1 MEADM
6 PTKISRRKFM
16 VGCSAAIAALAGS
29 RITRLAFAAP
39 GAQTVGNA
47 HQLVVIFLRGGWDAL
62 NVFPVLDGP
71 DRAAYEE
78 ARPTLKINASGAN
91 AALPL
96 NDTLGLHPAM
106 APLYGLYQ
114 DKRLAIVQACGLNH
128 DTRSHF
134 DAMEFMEL
142 GTPGLKTTAAG
153 WITRALQTD
162 PHLPNG
168 ALMPAIS
175 AGGQPTALLA
185 SPNVISMGAPSD
197 FSVWSN
203 GGYGEDQ
210 RGVLK
215 QMYSGTDWLRS
226 VGAQTLHAVE
236 VVERSDVAEYVPADG
251 AQYPDDYFSRNLQA
265 IAQMTKLGV
274 GLRVGA
280 VDLGGW
286 DTHDYQGDRHEGYFG
301 ELLGTLARGLEAF
314 YTDLGEHAQ
323 RTTVV
328 VMSEFGR
335 RLAQNASRGTDHGHG
350 SAMLV
355 LGGAVNGGQVYGT
368 WPGLNNAQLYD
379 RADLA
384 VTTDYRNVLSEIL
397 TRGLGNPNLEA
408 IFPGYTGYSAMGIV
422 AA

>member
-1 MEADM
+1 
-6 PTKISRRKFM
+6 
-16 VGCSAAIAALAGS
+16 
-29 RITRLAFAAP
+29 
-39 GAQTVGNA
+39 
-47 HQLVVIFLRGGWDAL
+47 
-62 NVFPVLDGP
+62 
-71 DRAAYEE
+71 
-78 ARPTLKINASGAN
+78 
-91 AALPL
+91 
-96 NDTLGLHPAM
+96 
-106 APLYGLYQ
+106 
-114 DKRLAIVQACGLNH
+114 
-128 DTRSHF
+128 
-134 DAMEFMEL
+134 
-142 GTPGLKTTAAG
+142 
-153 WITRALQTD
+153 
-162 PHLPNG
+162 
-168 ALMPAIS
+168 
-175 AGGQPTALLA
+175 
-185 SPNVISMGAPSD
+185 
-197 FSVWSN
+197 
-203 GGYGEDQ
+203 
-210 RGVLK
+210 
-215 QMYSGTDWLRS
+215 